1 VARCPAT
8 LAVGC
13 RNLWTLPTAW
23 LESSV
28 LQSPHRSSV
37 AAGEAKTRP
46 SGSSVDDYLA
56 SRCSAGQLVDCAV
69 NEVWSGLKLVIR
81 KELR

>member
-1 VARCPAT
+1 V
-8 LAVGC
+8 
-13 RNLWTLPTAW
+13 
-23 LESSV
+23 
-28 LQSPHRSSV
+28 
-37 AAGEAKTRP
+37 GEAKTRP